1 MSQSI
6 QERANALAEYVTSG
20 RILEAMEEFYAADV
34 VMQDNNNA
42 PCVGKTEN
50 IEREKGF
57 LAYVKEIHQNE
68 ATTVIATGDQAAIH
82 YILDFT
88 AVDGKRM
95 RLDQV
100 ALQTWKDG
108 YIVRERFLYDSASAL
123 QA

>member
-1 MSQSI
+1 MSQSTP
-6 QERANALAEYVTSG
+6 ERAKALVEYVTAG
-20 RILEAMEEFYAADV
+20 RILDAMQEFYAPDV
-34 VMQDNNNA
+34 VMQDNNNP
-42 PCVGKTEN
+42 PCVGKDAN

-57 LAYVKEIHQNE
+57 LAYVKEIHQNV
-68 ATTVIATGDQAAIH
+68 ATTVVASGDEAAIH

-108 YIVRERFLYDSASAL
+108 YIVRERFLYDSASAV
-123 QA
+123 QV

>member
-1 MSQSI
+1 MSQNTP
-6 QERANALAEYVTSG
+6 ERAKALVEYVTAG
-20 RILEAMEEFYAADV
+20 RILDAMQEFYAPDV
-34 VMQDNNNA
+34 VMQDNNNP
-42 PCVGKTEN
+42 PCVGKDAN

-57 LAYVKEIHQNE
+57 LSYVKEIHQNV
-68 ATTVIATGDQAAIH
+68 ATTVVASGDQAAIH

-108 YIVRERFLYDSASAL
+108 YIVRERFLYDSASAV
-123 QA
+123 QV